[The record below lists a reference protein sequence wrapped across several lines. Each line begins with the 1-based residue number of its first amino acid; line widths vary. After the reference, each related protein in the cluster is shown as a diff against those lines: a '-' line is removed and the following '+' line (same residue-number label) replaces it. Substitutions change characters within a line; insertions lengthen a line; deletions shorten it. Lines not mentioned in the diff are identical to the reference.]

1 MIKDIELK
9 RNLMKQ
15 RFSQS
20 ERHTLQVDWVAFME
34 EIADIIN
41 VKPNLFKYLF
51 TDPKLCFALTFGPSL
66 SYQYRL
72 EGPHPWPKAREAIL
86 TVFDRIKAP
95 LKTKTEL
102 TKKSKSKSTNNIV
115 DILTD
120 KVFLSI
126 SIIVF
131 VISIVYF
138 Y

>member
-51 TDPKLCFALTFGPSL
+51 TDPKLCFALSFGPSL

-72 EGPHPWPKAREAIL
+72 EGPHPWPKARETIL

-102 TKKSKSKSTNNIV
+102 TTKSKSTNSLVN
-115 DILTD
+115 ILTD